1 MSYAVG
7 KVPEMSII
15 IMPGTIT
22 SIDHAMR
29 LKGTAFHKK
38 LQEVANKNGVHIVTW
53 WWTPGGFASKV
64 REIGGPDTVKGEK
77 MRAADPTFESMLK
90 AAGASVINTP
100 STEIYSSLQSGVL
113 TSTLTSAET
122 FVSMRIYEQTKF
134 ATVGGDYTLWWLL
147 QPLVMSK
154 AAWDKLTPAQKKIFE
169 EAADKSDEF
178 FAAGQREA
186 VKKMVDVYTKAG
198 AKVRALTKPEFDAW
212 IDLAKKTAWPEF
224 SAKSADAKQLLELV
238 TAVK

>member
-1 MSYAVG
+1 
-7 KVPEMSII
+7 
-15 IMPGTIT
+15 
-22 SIDHAMR
+22 
-29 LKGTAFHKK
+29 
-38 LQEVANKNGVHIVTW
+38 
-53 WWTPGGFASKV
+53 
-64 REIGGPDTVKGEK
+64 

-90 AAGASVINTP
+90 AAGASVINMP
-100 STEIYSSLQSGVL
+100 STEIYPALQSGVL

-169 EAADKSDEF
+169 EAADKSDAF
-178 FAAGQREA
+178 FAGGQREA
-186 VKKMVDVYTKAG
+186 VAADDRCLHEGRREGAPLTKA
-198 AKVRALTKPEFDAW
+198 EFDAW

-224 SAKSADAKQLLELV
+224 TAKSRGRQGAARLI
-238 TAVK
+238 TTVK